1 MPSKGGLIIQP
12 TWLISEPSKEPKQN
26 WGVRVYDGKI
36 QSVAPNEELEIKFSK
51 DEIFLAK
58 DKVLMPGFVNGHMH
72 MYGVLAHGI
81 PMESAPADFW
91 SFLEKFWWPLIE
103 DKIDH
108 EMISSATEWL
118 CSEMLLSGTTTFC
131 DVLEAPL
138 SLPDSLLL
146 EKKIIEKR
154 GLRALLSFEANER
167 SGPQVAQKG
176 IEENIRLIEKNVEG
190 GLVSGF
196 MSVHTTFT
204 CSDDF
209 LKQAF
214 ELAEANNVMFH
225 AHCNEGA
232 YEGDWCEKT
241 FGHRTFEHYEKL
253 GINGPRFLASQCVH
267 LSEREIELISSSGTR
282 CVHMPLSN
290 CEVGGGIA
298 PIPELLEKDV
308 CISLGSDGY
317 INDMFEVMRGAFL
330 IHKARLQDPGTMLED
345 KVFQMATLQG
355 AKALGL
361 DNVGALEPGFVA
373 DLQLIDANFPTPLSE
388 ENLIEQVILHRSG
401 NHVDSVMIDG
411 VWKLKNGEILGV
423 DLEKQRESIH
433 RQAKRLWG
441 ENE

>member
-225 AHCNEGA
+225 AHCNEGT

-330 IHKARLQDPGTMLED
+330 IHKARLQDPGTMLAD
-345 KVFQMATLQG
+345 QVFEMATLQG

>member
-36 QSVAPNEELEIKFSK
+36 QSVAPNEELEIEFSK

-81 PMESAPADFW
+81 PMKSAPADVW
-91 SFLEKFWWPLIE
+91 SFLEKFWWPLVE

-146 EKKIIEKR
+146 EKEIIEKR

-167 SGPQVAQKG
+167 SGTQVAQKG

-330 IHKARLQDPGTMLED
+330 IHKARLQDPGTMRAD
-345 KVFQMATLQG
+345 QVFEMATLQG

-361 DNVGALEPGFVA
+361 ENVGTLEPGFVA

-411 VWKLKNGEILGV
+411 KWKLRNGEILGV
-423 DLEKQRESIH
+423 DLEKQRESVH

-441 ENE
+441 KNE

>member
-330 IHKARLQDPGTMLED
+330 IHKARLQDTGTMMAD
-345 KVFQMATLQG
+345 QVFEMATLQG

>member
-36 QSVAPNEELEIKFSK
+36 QSVGPNEELEIEFSK

-81 PMESAPADFW
+81 PMKSAPADFW

-146 EKKIIEKR
+146 EKEIIEKR

-167 SGPQVAQKG
+167 SGTQVAQKG

-330 IHKARLQDPGTMLED
+330 IHKARLQDPGTMRAD
-345 KVFQMATLQG
+345 QVFEMATLQG

-361 DNVGALEPGFVA
+361 ENVGTLEPGFVA

-411 VWKLKNGEILGV
+411 KWKLRNGEILGV
-423 DLEKQRESIH
+423 DLEKQRESVH

-441 ENE
+441 KNE

>member
-118 CSEMLLSGTTTFC
+118 WSEMLLSGTTTVC

-330 IHKARLQDPGTMLED
+330 IHKARLQDPGTMLAD
-345 KVFQMATLQG
+345 QVFEMATLQG